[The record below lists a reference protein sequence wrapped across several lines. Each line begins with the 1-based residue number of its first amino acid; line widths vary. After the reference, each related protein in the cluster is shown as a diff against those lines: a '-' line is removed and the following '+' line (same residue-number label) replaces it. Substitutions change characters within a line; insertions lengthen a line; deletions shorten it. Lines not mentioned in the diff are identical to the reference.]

1 MNNPIENI
9 SSLRQVEDEH
19 ARSRAYTS
27 ATWRIIPLLS
37 LIWLMAWV
45 DRANIAFA
53 KLQMLDDLGFSE
65 AVFGFGAGIFF
76 IGYVLFA
83 MPGTL
88 LLKKLGAKRT
98 ISSIVIGWG
107 TVSLAMTFIHSPV
120 EFYILRILLGIFE
133 AAFYPGVILYLTY
146 WFPER
151 IRTRNFGIFQSFAS
165 LSPVVVGL
173 SGAWVFNH
181 TGGLLGLAAWRWMF
195 IVQAIPT
202 IILGLAAIFVL
213 TDRPSSARWLSE
225 KQKDLLNEDLKNR
238 VAPTKTSAGTFALF
252 TTGAVWLLIAV
263 YFCTLYSNAALVFF
277 MPTILKLSGFSS
289 YSSIGTASAVICIIG
304 ALLTVAISASAS
316 RKNSIKLHFV
326 LCSLCISVSFVSL
339 TFSSHG
345 HPYVTTALLALTLGA
360 MGAAISLFWQ
370 FPPRILTPAT
380 VAVAIG
386 FISSVANLG
395 GFVSPWLIGLAKT
408 ITGDYSGSFIAVA
421 IVQMIAAT
429 LLVTAMAFANRPSN
443 KLKNR

>member
-1 MNNPIENI
+1 MSIPVENI
-9 SSLRQVEDEH
+9 SSLRKDEDE
-19 ARSRAYTS
+19 RERTRAYSS

-76 IGYVLFA
+76 VGYVLFA

-107 TVSLAMTFIHSPV
+107 GVSLAMTFIHTPI
-120 EFYILRILLGIFE
+120 EFYVLRILLGVFE

-181 TGGLLGLAAWRWMF
+181 TGGLLGLSAWRWMF
-195 IVQAIPT
+195 LVQAIPT
-202 IILGLAAIFVL
+202 MILGLAAVFVL
-213 TDRPSSARWLSE
+213 TDQPSSARWLSDRQKKLVGADLRSGDELE
-225 KQKDLLNEDLKNR
+225 KPR
-238 VAPTKTSAGTFALF
+238 IGTFNLF
-252 TTGAVWLLIAV
+252 STGAVWLLIAV
-263 YFCTLYSNAALVFF
+263 YFCTLYANAALVFF
-277 MPTILKLSGFSS
+277 MPTILKFSGFAS
-289 YSSIGTASAVICIIG
+289 YSGIGAASAIICVIG
-304 ALLTVAISASAS
+304 ALLTIVISASAS
-316 RKNSIKLHFV
+316 RKNSIKRHFV
-326 LCSLCISVSFVSL
+326 FCSLCISISFVSL
-339 TFSSHG
+339 PFSSHG
-345 HPYVTTALLALTLGA
+345 HPYLTTALLALALGA

-370 FPPRILTPAT
+370 FPPRILAPTT

-408 ITGDYSGSFIAVA
+408 ITGDYSGSFVAVA
-421 IVQMIAAT
+421 VVQMIGAVL
-429 LLVTAMAFANRPSN
+429 LLVVMSLSNRSN
-443 KLKNR
+443 NILKK

>member
-1 MNNPIENI
+1 MNKTIENI
-9 SSLRQVEDEH
+9 SSLQEVEDDY
-19 ARSRAYTS
+19 ARSRAYNS

-76 IGYVLFA
+76 VGYVLFA

-107 TVSLAMTFIHSPV
+107 VVSLAMTFIHTPV
-120 EFYILRILLGIFE
+120 EFYVLRILLGIFE

-146 WFPER
+146 WFPEK

-195 IVQAIPT
+195 LVQAIPT
-202 IILGLAAIFVL
+202 IIFGLAAIFVL

-225 KQKDLLNEDLKNR
+225 KQKNLLKEDLKNHATNQ
-238 VAPTKTSAGTFALF
+238 APSTTTFSLF

-289 YSSIGTASAVICIIG
+289 YGSIGTASAVICIVG
-304 ALLTVAISASAS
+304 ALLTIAISASAS
-316 RKNSIKLHFV
+316 KRNAIKLHFV
-326 LCSLCISVSFVSL
+326 FCSICISVSFVSL
-339 TFSSHG
+339 TLSSHG

-370 FPPRILTPAT
+370 FPPRILTPTT

-408 ITGDYSGSFIAVA
+408 MTGDYSGSFVAVA
-421 IVQMIAAT
+421 VVQLVAAA
-429 LLVTAMAFANRPSN
+429 LLVMTMARLNRRTIGS
-443 KLKNR
+443 